1 MCSTVINS
9 QKIRK
14 FTCGCTGR
22 HPAYIQTKG
31 NIMRTTSDEIL
42 SLLLGCDETED
53 GVSDVISDVII
64 DEKTGFIV
72 PSLDERVDMWLRGV
86 YGFDREFTDEQ
97 RAETRIRIF
106 FAMAIKFFGEKADE
120 LNATMKAFLKSEAA
134 IRDEQN

>member
-1 MCSTVINS
+1 
-9 QKIRK
+9 
-14 FTCGCTGR
+14 
-22 HPAYIQTKG
+22 
-31 NIMRTTSDEIL
+31 MRTTSDEIL